1 MGFMTLKH
9 QRNAC
14 LCESCDGN
22 VSMQEMNSRD
32 LHRWSKKRKLFSSV
46 TKKTDLNRLILPLKG
61 PSNADSFL
69 YILLFLKTT
78 ST

>member
-22 VSMQEMNSRD
+22 VSMQEMNSRH

-46 TKKTDLNRLILPLKG
+46 TKKTDLNHLILPLKG
-61 PSNADSFL
+61 PSNADFFL
-69 YILLFLKTT
+69 YILFLKST